1 MSSRRSFIGTV
12 ASGIATTI
20 AAPGTVL
27 GANDKVRLGIIG
39 AGDRGT
45 QLVREALNQPGVEFA
60 AFADI
65 YSRRLEDAKKL
76 VPTAATYYDYRR
88 LLDDKSIDAV
98 LI

>member
-20 AAPGTVL
+20 ASPGSVL
-27 GANDKVRLGIIG
+27 GANERIRLGIIG
-39 AGDRGT
+39 PGDRGT
-45 QLVREALNQPGVEFA
+45 QLVREAISLPGVDFA

-76 VPTAATYYDYRR
+76 VPGAATYYDYRR
-88 LLDDKSIDAV
+88 LLDDKTID
-98 LI
+98 LC